1 MVKQSYRINLLLA
14 IVFPL
19 AACQSP
25 PTIPWEPTIKPRE
38 RQYLSQPAMEFSTRD
53 LDLTMND
60 HFYFSKEGTSG
71 GRGFAGGGC
80 GCN

>member
-1 MVKQSYRINLLLA
+1 MVKQSDRIKLLFA
-14 IVFPL
+14 IMLPL
-19 AACQSP
+19 TACQSP
-25 PTIPWEPTIKPRE
+25 SAISWKPPIKPWE
-38 RQYLSQPAMEFSTRD
+38 RQYLSQPAMEFSASD
-53 LDLTMND
+53 LNLTMND